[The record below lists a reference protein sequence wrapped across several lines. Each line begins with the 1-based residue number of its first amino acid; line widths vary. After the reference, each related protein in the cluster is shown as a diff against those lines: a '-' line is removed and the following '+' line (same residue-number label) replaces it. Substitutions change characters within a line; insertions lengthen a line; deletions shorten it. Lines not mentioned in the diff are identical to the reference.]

1 MANYGENDEQKK
13 KKKERKDET
22 CIFRLAEDDKIVLD
36 YLSYRLGRSK
46 GEIMRQALKLYEF
59 AMSDKLK

>member
-1 MANYGENDEQKK
+1 MENNSENEKRKK
-13 KKKERKDET
+13 RKDGT
-22 CIFRLAEDDKIVLD
+22 VVFRLTEDDKIALD
-36 YLSYRLGRSK
+36 YLSYRLGRSR

>member
-1 MANYGENDEQKK
+1 MVNHSENEKR
-13 KKKERKDET
+13 KKKERKDGT
-22 CIFRLAEDDKIVLD
+22 VVFRLSEDDKIVLD

>member
-1 MANYGENDEQKK
+1 MVNGNENERRG
-13 KKKERKDET
+13 KKERKDET
-22 CIFRLAEDDKIVLD
+22 VVVRLSEDDKIVLD

-59 AMSDKLK
+59 TMSDKLK

>member
-1 MANYGENDEQKK
+1 MVNHSGNEKRN
-13 KKKERKDET
+13 KKERKDGT
-22 CIFRLAEDDKIVLD
+22 VVFRLSEDDKIVLE

-46 GEIMRQALKLYEF
+46 SEIVRQALKLYDF